1 MENRNIYKYR
11 ALKSSMKKIEIKKNT
26 LTLKD
31 DEIIDF
37 FEKEVTPHG
46 TGAKIPCSSKYIGKK
61 AYVIIKKH

>member
-1 MENRNIYKYR
+1 M
-11 ALKSSMKKIEIKKNT
+11 

-31 DEIIDF
+31 DQIVDF

-61 AYVIIKKH
+61 VYVIIKENEKKKKKS

>member
-1 MENRNIYKYR
+1 
-11 ALKSSMKKIEIKKNT
+11 MKKIQIKKNE

-31 DEIIDF
+31 DSIVDF

-61 AYVIIKKH
+61 AYVIITKNEKEKTKSKKNNRKN

>member
-1 MENRNIYKYR
+1 MKE
-11 ALKSSMKKIEIKKNT
+11 LKIKNNE

-31 DEIIDF
+31 NSIIDF

-61 AYVIIKKH
+61 AYVIITEHEKDKKKSKRHNPKD